1 MMIQSLGEMMQL
13 VMMLLMNMEL
23 TKFEIM
29 MQQIMEM
36 FREIKQ
42 NLGVIM

>member
-1 MMIQSLGEMMQL
+1 LGEMMQL
-13 VMMLLMNMEL
+13 VMMLLMNIEL

>member
-42 NLGVIM
+42 NL

>member
-1 MMIQSLGEMMQL
+1 MLIQSLGEMMQL